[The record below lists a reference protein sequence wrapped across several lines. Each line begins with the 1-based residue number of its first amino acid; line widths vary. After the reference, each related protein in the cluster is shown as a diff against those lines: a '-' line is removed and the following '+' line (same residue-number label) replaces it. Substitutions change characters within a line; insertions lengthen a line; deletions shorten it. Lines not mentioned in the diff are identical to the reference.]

1 MTDNH
6 HLEKVLLGKILMNQS
21 IYYDHHGLLSENLFD
36 DALNQKIYKNIET
49 ILDKG
54 DTLDL
59 LGARK
64 GIRDSTVD
72 FRLTEAM
79 SLSSEGYLIER
90 IILSLSEVDKKAK
103 IKSLI
108 SSTERKLDNEE
119 DLFEVIN
126 HLEKGLQ
133 PISNVYSD
141 DMPDIKKQVKKLYE
155 DIKMR
160 MDTDGLI
167 GIPSGFASIDKFTG
181 GWQGTDLLI
190 IGGASSMGK
199 TSLGIGFCY
208 NCAKAGV
215 PAAIFS
221 YEMGDTQLLQRIVSI
236 ESEVNNRYI
245 MKGTLN
251 VDEFKRVNAAMGKL
265 ERLPLYVDETS
276 NSSLRYLINKIRQYS
291 ITKGVKFV
299 LVDYLQLVNGVG
311 GSREQEVASVARAL
325 KNVAKEM
332 DITIVA
338 LSQLSRGVEKRD
350 GNRPTMSDLRESGEI
365 EQAADVVMLAYRP
378 EYYGIMK
385 DEDGNSTEGL
395 ADLIVAKGRN
405 IGVGVIPLN
414 FTPEYTKFSDRDTYD
429 NFISNVNPEDV
440 DYEDAF

>member
-1 MTDNH
+1 
-6 HLEKVLLGKILMNQS
+6 
-21 IYYDHHGLLSENLFD
+21 
-36 DALNQKIYKNIET
+36 
-49 ILDKG
+49 
-54 DTLDL
+54 
-59 LGARK
+59 
-64 GIRDSTVD
+64 
-72 FRLTEAM
+72 
-79 SLSSEGYLIER
+79 
-90 IILSLSEVDKKAK
+90 
-103 IKSLI
+103 
-108 SSTERKLDNEE
+108 
-119 DLFEVIN
+119 
-126 HLEKGLQ
+126 
-133 PISNVYSD
+133 
-141 DMPDIKKQVKKLYE
+141 MPDIKKQVKKLYE

-299 LVDYLQLVNGVG
+299 LVDYLQLVNGV
-311 GSREQEVASVARAL
+311 EL
-325 KNVAKEM
+325 
-332 DITIVA
+332 
-338 LSQLSRGVEKRD
+338 
-350 GNRPTMSDLRESGEI
+350 
-365 EQAADVVMLAYRP
+365 
-378 EYYGIMK
+378 
-385 DEDGNSTEGL
+385 
-395 ADLIVAKGRN
+395 
-405 IGVGVIPLN
+405 
-414 FTPEYTKFSDRDTYD
+414 
-429 NFISNVNPEDV
+429 
-440 DYEDAF
+440 